1 MFADDSRGGHIAAG
15 PRLPLQT
22 MPVIVGDKNNLL
34 SHLKKVEGKPLTFT
48 LSGVYP
54 ERYEGM
60 TVEPFFRLYECRYMV
75 YWPVLSVQEL
85 QARQEQLAKEEKERA
100 ALDGM
105 TADKVICGEQQPESD
120 HFIRMENSR
129 TGDDEGIHWRETVGW
144 FSYCM
149 KTSGK
154 QVNKVRIRFRPEI
167 RKDAKVWINGQEV
180 GRLAGKPA
188 SDVSVGI
195 FDVPASMQSNEQLEI
210 KIGKGNE
217 KVTPHIY
224 EVRLVAE

>member
-1 MFADDSRGGHIAAG
+1 M
-15 PRLPLQT
+15 
-22 MPVIVGDKNNLL
+22 
-34 SHLKKVEGKPLTFT
+34 
-48 LSGVYP
+48 
-54 ERYEGM
+54 
-60 TVEPFFRLYECRYMV
+60 
-75 YWPVLSVQEL
+75 
-85 QARQEQLAKEEKERA
+85 
-100 ALDGM
+100 DGM

-129 TGDDEGIHWRETVGW
+129 TGDDEGIHWREAAGW
-144 FSYCM
+144 FSYRM
-149 KTSGK
+149 KTNGK
-154 QVNKVRIRFRPEI
+154 QVNKVRIRFRSEI

>member
-1 MFADDSRGGHIAAG
+1 
-15 PRLPLQT
+15 
-22 MPVIVGDKNNLL
+22 
-34 SHLKKVEGKPLTFT
+34 
-48 LSGVYP
+48 
-54 ERYEGM
+54 
-60 TVEPFFRLYECRYMV
+60 MV

-129 TGDDEGIHWRETVGW
+129 TGDDEGIHWREAAGW
-144 FSYCM
+144 FSYRM
-149 KTSGK
+149 KTNGK

-180 GRLAGKPA
+180 GRLAGKPV

-224 EVRLVAE
+224 EVRLVAPPLFPFPFDAILMRTLCRPLPKSVPMSGFCMSSAAKIVKSCFNDLYRLESFLTSFSKWRYTLIL

>member
-1 MFADDSRGGHIAAG
+1 
-15 PRLPLQT
+15 
-22 MPVIVGDKNNLL
+22 
-34 SHLKKVEGKPLTFT
+34 
-48 LSGVYP
+48 
-54 ERYEGM
+54 M
-60 TVEPFFRLYECRYMV
+60 TVEPFFRLYEYRYMV
-75 YWPVLSVQEL
+75 YWPVLSCTGV
-85 QARQEQLAKEEKERA
+85 AGKAGTVGKRGKERA

-149 KTSGK
+149 KTSRK

-224 EVRLVAE
+224 EVRLVTE